1 MKLKRPSRRF
11 TNQHDD
17 SDDTNNTDDYDVAP
31 QKNRQTKFVDDDA
44 RRMISE
50 VQEKVVNAPILNG
63 GFDRLYMKIESIE
76 TKQTQMS
83 DRVDSIHDAIF
94 NPDDGLFSRIANVKV
109 EQIEVIADVDKQ
121 LSSLTT
127 WKDQQDKLTEKDSEA
142 DHQVT
147 ASMLAQQ
154 KQLDDLVKWKT
165 TVSSAGKWLIAAFV
179 TASVSL
185 MFKLLYDAIIL
196 HWK

>member
-1 MKLKRPSRRF
+1 MKLKRPSRKF
-11 TNQHDD
+11 ADQP
-17 SDDTNNTDDYDVAP
+17 NNPDEGNKFDNDV
-31 QKNRQTKFVDDDA
+31 KHSKFVDDDA

-50 VQEKVVNAPILNG
+50 VQEKVINAPILNG

-127 WKDQQDKLTEKDSEA
+127 WKEQQDKLTEKDSEA

-147 ASMLAQQ
+147 TSMLAQQ

-165 TVSSAGKWLIAAFV
+165 TVSSAGKWLIAAFI

>member
-1 MKLKRPSRRF
+1 MKLKRPSRKF
-11 TNQHDD
+11 ADQP
-17 SDDTNNTDDYDVAP
+17 NNPDEGNKFDNDV
-31 QKNRQTKFVDDDA
+31 KHSKFVDDDA

-50 VQEKVVNAPILNG
+50 VQEKVINAPILNG

-127 WKDQQDKLTEKDSEA
+127 WKEQQDKLTEKDSEA

-147 ASMLAQQ
+147 TSMLAQQ

-185 MFKLLYDAIIL
+185 MFKLLYDAII
-196 HWK
+196 